1 MDSTDPSLVAGGPVA
16 MREIRR
22 VARQIAERFSP
33 RAVIL
38 FGSYARG
45 GSGPDSD
52 VDLLVVTDTP
62 PGADASLEIRRAIT
76 YSFPLDIVVYD
87 AKTLTDR
94 IDAGDFFLQDAVQQ
108 GKVLYERPD
117 R

>member
-1 MDSTDPSLVAGGPVA
+1 MA
-16 MREIRR
+16 REI
-22 VARQIAERFSP
+22 AQQFSP

-45 GSGPDSD
+45 RPDGDSD
-52 VDLLVVTDTP
+52 VDLLVITDAP
-62 PGADASLEIRRAIT
+62 AGADASLAIRRTVT

-87 AKTLTDR
+87 AKTLNDR
-94 IDAGDFFLQDAVQQ
+94 IDAGDFFLQDAVQH